1 MKHWSFSP
9 YIGLGPSAHSFL
21 EPQRYWN
28 CTGVKKY
35 IHELAS
41 GRLPLEGD
49 EWLSLEQLMIEAVC
63 LGLRQTRGIM
73 VDVFD
78 KKFGVSFELMFK
90 EVISD
95 LEKKGFIEYSPN
107 RCTLTPKGML
117 LFDSIAA
124 MFI

>member
-1 MKHWSFSP
+1 M
-9 YIGLGPSAHSFL
+9 
-21 EPQRYWN
+21 
-28 CTGVKKY
+28 KKY
-35 IHELAS
+35 IQELAS

-49 EWLSLEQLMIEAVC
+49 EWLNLEQLMIEAVY

-78 KKFGVSFELMFK
+78 KKFGVSFELKFK
-90 EVISD
+90 EVISG

-107 RCTLTPKGML
+107 RCALTPKGML
-117 LFDSIAA
+117 LFNSIAA